1 MSNQINGNYQP
12 KKKKGGGAGALVV
25 ILLMLALPR
34 IMEALESGG
43 FRQLFRRIQFWLFR
57 NGIDPELLPV
67 LIAAAVIIVVA
78 FFLVIS
84 VISKMKAKEPGS
96 DRVRT
101 NSSAGGTTAAKN
113 RPDPRT
119 RSFVPPEPSCI
130 VCDHTGEDHFLR
142 DKAQRIAQLDEW
154 LKNGLIDREEY
165 RVLKD
170 RYERDL

>member
-1 MSNQINGNYQP
+1 MNNQNQ
-12 KKKKGGGAGALVV
+12 KKKKGGGFGALIV
-25 ILLMLALPR
+25 ILLMLVVPR
-34 IMEALESGG
+34 IMEALENGDLRHVR
-43 FRQLFRRIQFWLFR
+43 RQMQFWLLR

-78 FFLVIS
+78 FFIVVS
-84 VISKMKAKEPGS
+84 GISKLRSKASAG
-96 DRVRT
+96 DRMRT
-101 NSSAGGTTAAKN
+101 NSSAGRTSAAKN
-113 RPDPRT
+113 RPDPRS

-154 LKNGLIDREEY
+154 LKNGLIDRAEY